1 MRTAATVVLSTVL
14 LAGCASQGISKAPER
29 RGARLSVPFFP
40 DATDQCGPSA
50 LAAVLGFYGKPATP
64 AELRGEI
71 YRAKLK
77 GALTVDMMLAAQRRG
92 LVVETANGSLDSVKT
107 ELDAGRPVLAFVNV
121 GLRIYPV
128 GHYLVIT
135 GYDDERRVL
144 FAHSGKKRDRPI
156 SYAAFD
162 KQWEKTNRWTLAIM
176 PPS

>member
-1 MRTAATVVLSTVL
+1 MRAAAVVLAGAM
-14 LAGCASQGISKAPER
+14 LAGCATPGPSRAPEG
-29 RGARLSVPFFP
+29 RGVLLTVPFFP

-77 GALTVDMMLAAQRRG
+77 GALTVDMLLAAQRRG

-107 ELDAGRPVLAFVNV
+107 ELDAGRPVLAFINV

-135 GYDDERRVL
+135 GYDENRRVL
-144 FAHSGKKRDRPI
+144 FAHSGRKRDRPI
-156 SYAAFD
+156 SYASFD
-162 KQWEKTNRWTLAIM
+162 RQWEKTNRWTLAVRT
-176 PPS
+176 PS